1 LKKDIDVNNTD
12 EKNITTNNNILLNL
26 IKKQLDQMSEM
37 MEKMKIADYVE
48 LMQSPYRLLWLNFI
62 SGVARGFGLAVGFT
76 ILGAIIIYILNRLV
90 VLNLPFIGD
99 VIADIVRIVQQK
111 LY

>member
-1 LKKDIDVNNTD
+1 
-12 EKNITTNNNILLNL
+12 
-26 IKKQLDQMSEM
+26 MSEM

>member
-1 LKKDIDVNNTD
+1 LNDKEEKRDKDN
-12 EKNITTNNNILLNL
+12 LLL
-26 IKKQLDQMSEM
+26 IAIKKQLDQMAEL

-62 SGVARGFGLAVGFT
+62 GGVARGFGIAVGFT
-76 ILGAIIIYILNRLV
+76 ILGAIIIYILQKLV
-90 VLNLPFIGD
+90 VLNLPLIGNI
-99 VIADIVRIVQQK
+99 IADIVKIVQQK

>member
-1 LKKDIDVNNTD
+1 MNKG
-12 EKNITTNNNILLNL
+12 EYKNNNNIMLTT

-62 SGVARGFGLAVGFT
+62 GGVARGFGIAVGFT
-76 ILGAIIIYILNRLV
+76 ILGAIVLYILQKLV
-90 VLNLPFIGD
+90 VLNLPLIGSI
-99 VIADIVRIVQQK
+99 IADIVKIVNQK

>member
-1 LKKDIDVNNTD
+1 MLTA
-12 EKNITTNNNILLNL
+12 

-62 SGVARGFGLAVGFT
+62 GGVARGFGIAVGFT
-76 ILGAIIIYILNRLV
+76 ILGAIVLYILQKLV
-90 VLNLPFIGD
+90 MLNLPLIGSI
-99 VIADIVRIVQQK
+99 IADIVKIVNQK

>member
-1 LKKDIDVNNTD
+1 MNKD
-12 EKNITTNNNILLNL
+12 EYKNNNDIMLTA

-37 MEKMKIADYVE
+37 IEKMKIADYVE

-62 SGVARGFGLAVGFT
+62 GGVARGFGIAVGFT
-76 ILGAIIIYILNRLV
+76 ILGAIILYILQKLV
-90 VLNLPFIGD
+90 VLNLPVIGSI
-99 VIADIVRIVQQK
+99 IADIVKIVNQK

>member
-1 LKKDIDVNNTD
+1 MNDKEEKRDKDN
-12 EKNITTNNNILLNL
+12 LLL
-26 IKKQLDQMSEM
+26 IAIKKQLDQMVEL

-62 SGVARGFGLAVGFT
+62 GGVARGFGIAVGFT
-76 ILGAIIIYILNRLV
+76 ILGAIIIYILQKLV
-90 VLNLPFIGD
+90 VLNLPLIGNI
-99 VIADIVRIVQQK
+99 IADIVKIVQQK

>member
-1 LKKDIDVNNTD
+1 MNKD
-12 EKNITTNNNILLNL
+12 EYKNNNNIMLTV

-62 SGVARGFGLAVGFT
+62 GGVARGFGIAVGFT
-76 ILGAIIIYILNRLV
+76 ILGAIVLYILQKLV
-90 VLNLPFIGD
+90 VLNLPLIGSI
-99 VIADIVRIVQQK
+99 IADIVKIVNQK

>member
-1 LKKDIDVNNTD
+1 MNKD
-12 EKNITTNNNILLNL
+12 EYKNNNNIMLTV

-62 SGVARGFGLAVGFT
+62 GGVARGFGIAVGFT
-76 ILGAIIIYILNRLV
+76 ILGAIVLYILQKLV
-90 VLNLPFIGD
+90 MLNLPLIGSI
-99 VIADIVRIVQQK
+99 IADIVKIVNQK

>member
-1 LKKDIDVNNTD
+1 MN
-12 EKNITTNNNILLNL
+12 KNECKNNNNIMLTA

-62 SGVARGFGLAVGFT
+62 GGVARGFGIAVGFT
-76 ILGAIIIYILNRLV
+76 ILGAIVLYILQKLV
-90 VLNLPFIGD
+90 MLNLPLIGSI
-99 VIADIVRIVQQK
+99 IADIVKIVNQK

>member
-1 LKKDIDVNNTD
+1 LNKG
-12 EKNITTNNNILLNL
+12 EYKNNNNIMLTT
-26 IKKQLDQMSEM
+26 IKKRLDQMSEM

-62 SGVARGFGLAVGFT
+62 GGVARGFGIAVGFT
-76 ILGAIIIYILNRLV
+76 ILGAIVLYILQKLV
-90 VLNLPFIGD
+90 VLNLPLIGSI
-99 VIADIVRIVQQK
+99 IADIVKIVNQK